1 MQTAD
6 ASLVDRYLDYSVR
19 EVFSDLDQLRTGVA
33 IYDAKFELVFA
44 NKRIR
49 SYLPDLY
56 AALDAGASLI
66 NAIEAQL
73 KVNFPSLTEEQYLD
87 RTLAIA
93 QKIKN
98 EETMELDTLTGI
110 RLKSAYSRTDR
121 GSYIL
126 TTSDITDH
134 IKYEAQLAEARVIA
148 EKANRAKSV
157 FLANMSHEIRTP
169 MSGVFMA
176 AQLLQRKLRDT
187 NQPELL
193 ELADTLVRSAN
204 HLGDIINDV
213 LTISK
218 IEAGQIEL
226 SPMESS
232 LVEILENL
240 IKSQKPIAERSGLD
254 LNLVVDT
261 KLPKRLIID
270 PLRVRQCVTNLLG
283 NALKFTPSGH
293 VTLAVMFDP
302 DIGTVTIHVA
312 DTGIGI
318 APDHQDRVFE
328 EFKQASADTSN
339 GFGGTGLGLPI
350 SRNLAMLMGGDL
362 KVTSEFGKG
371 SIFTLTFESQLPD
384 DSAGARIQA
393 A

>member
-1 MQTAD
+1 MMRNLN
-6 ASLVDRYLDYSVR
+6 S
-19 EVFSDLDQLRTGVA
+19 FSP
-33 IYDAKFELVFA
+33 I
-44 NKRIR
+44 
-49 SYLPDLY
+49 S
-56 AALDAGASLI
+56 
-66 NAIEAQL
+66 
-73 KVNFPSLTEEQYLD
+73 
-87 RTLAIA
+87 
-93 QKIKN
+93 
-98 EETMELDTLTGI
+98 GI

-328 EFKQASADTSN
+328 EFK
-339 GFGGTGLGLPI
+339 LG
-350 SRNLAMLMGGDL
+350 RATDD
-362 KVTSEFGKG
+362 EGK
-371 SIFTLTFESQLPD
+371 
-384 DSAGARIQA
+384 
-393 A
+393 